1 MKLDNEEL
9 QSQLAAEYVLGTLQ
23 GAARRR
29 LERMLPTHP
38 GLREKIADWEQ
49 QLGPLG
55 SSLTPE
61 PVPEAVWSGI
71 HQRLHPPRGIVV
83 HGRFWQRW
91 TWVSTAIAASLAAV
105 LVLQPGT
112 LPRSVEPLRDVAVL
126 TSDSNEAHWIVRSN
140 AEHELQLS
148 VLGRVTVASNKSL
161 ELWAIP
167 ATGSPQSL
175 GVLTLTHGHATLALN
190 AMQQQSLRQATLLA
204 VSIEAHGGSTTGL
217 PAGPVIFTGKH
228 TMTRV

>member
-29 LERMLPTHP
+29 LERMLPTHA

-71 HQRLHPPRGIVV
+71 HQRLQPPRGIVV

-91 TWVSTAIAASLAAV
+91 AWVSTAIAASLAAV

-112 LPRSVEPLRDVAVL
+112 LPRNVEPLRDVAVL

-148 VLGRVTVASNKSL
+148 VLGQVTVASNKSL

-228 TMTRV
+228 AMTKV

>member
-23 GAARRR
+23 GQARRR
-29 LERMLPTHP
+29 LEHMLPTHV
-38 GLREKIADWEQ
+38 GMREKIAYWEQ

-55 SSLTPE
+55 SSLTPQA
-61 PVPEAVWSGI
+61 VPEAVWSGI
-71 HQRLHPPRGIVV
+71 HQRLQPPRGIVV

-91 TWVSTAIAASLAAV
+91 AWVSTAIAASLAAV

-112 LPRSVEPLRDVAVL
+112 LPRSTEPLRDVAIL

-140 AEHELQLS
+140 ADHELQLS

-167 ATGSPQSL
+167 ANGSPQSL

-190 AMQQQSLRQATLLA
+190 AMQQQSVRHATLLA
-204 VSIEAHGGSTTGL
+204 VSIETHGGSTTGL
-217 PAGPVIFTGKH
+217 PAGPVIFTGKQASNGA
-228 TMTRV
+228 

>member
-23 GAARRR
+23 GSARRR
-29 LERMLPTHP
+29 FENMLPTHA
-38 GLREKIADWEQ
+38 GLREKTADWEQ

-55 SSLTPE
+55 SSLTPQ

-71 HQRLHPPRGIVV
+71 HQRLQPPRGIVV

-91 TWVSTAIAASLAAV
+91 AWVSTAIAASLAAV

-112 LPRSVEPLRDVAVL
+112 LPRSAEPLRDVAIL

-140 AEHELQLS
+140 TDHELQLS
-148 VLGRVTVASNKSL
+148 VLGRVTVASDKSL

-167 ATGSPQSL
+167 ANGKPQSL
-175 GVLTLTHGHATLALN
+175 GVLTLTHEHATLALN
-190 AMQQQSLRQATLLA
+190 AMQKHSLSQATLLA
-204 VSIEAHGGSTTGL
+204 VSIEPRGGSATGL
-217 PAGPVIFTGKH
+217 PTGPVIFTGKH
-228 TMTRV
+228 ASGGA